1 MNKSDFRRKKLFVN
15 QKLQGYA
22 LRRVVAYWLI
32 YHVVLWHAMLF
43 YHYMQHKF
51 DVFSGAPPI
60 LFGELYGSFL
70 RQHYSTFVCAMA
82 IFPIIFWD
90 MLRAT
95 HRVAGP
101 LVRFQNAL
109 LQLARGEQVG
119 RIQLRKGDLLTDM
132 EDAFN
137 KFIDSTGSTDEADA
151 SSAANVQREWKG
163 SDTSSDVGE
172 LQSEYGQVFEDLQ
185 AMDAA
190 VGDVRTEWFAPDG
203 QAEARRSRVERD
215 GLDASQNAGDQPDE

>member
-1 MNKSDFRRKKLFVN
+1 MSKPDSRRKKLFVN

-90 MLRAT
+90 MLRTT

-101 LVRFQNAL
+101 LIRFQNAL
-109 LQLARGEQVG
+109 RQLARGEQVG

-137 KFIDSTGSTDEADA
+137 TFIDSTGSTSDAALSSSDDAQTQTQPQSSDA
-151 SSAANVQREWKG
+151 SSEA
-163 SDTSSDVGE
+163 GE
-172 LQSEYGQVFEDLQ
+172 PESEYDQIIKDLQ
-185 AMDAA
+185 ATEVA
-190 VGDVRTEWFAPDG
+190 VGG
-203 QAEARRSRVERD
+203 IRSE
-215 GLDASQNAGDQPDE
+215 